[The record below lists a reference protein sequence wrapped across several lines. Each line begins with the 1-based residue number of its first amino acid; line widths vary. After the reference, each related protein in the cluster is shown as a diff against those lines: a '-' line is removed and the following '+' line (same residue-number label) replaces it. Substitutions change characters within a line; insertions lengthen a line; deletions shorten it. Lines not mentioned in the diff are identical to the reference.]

1 MASSNRLQGQDLEQ
15 MHREGNKALI
25 LNIVFFVVLFVGIIL
40 VPLMGLGFSAV
51 TIGIAFILSML
62 YIYLT

>member
-1 MASSNRLQGQDLEQ
+1 MANPNKVHGQDLEH

-25 LNIVFFVVLFVGIIL
+25 LNIVFFVILFVGIIL
-40 VPLMGLGFSAV
+40 VPLVGLGFSAV
-51 TIGIAFILSML
+51 TVGIAFILSML

>member
-1 MASSNRLQGQDLEQ
+1 MAIKLQGQDLEHMQ
-15 MHREGNKALI
+15 REGSKALI

-40 VPLMGLGFSAV
+40 VPLVGLGFSAV
-51 TIGIAFILSML
+51 AVGIAFVLSIL